1 MLVESDEVI
10 AGHIKTDLIGEG
22 DIADSERVVEP
33 RCENWPINRDA
44 ILVLLQSAPMQR
56 LDWLA
61 ACLVCSDERA
71 VGVVDSVVSVEAHV
85 STLLRLLRLLKQVQT
100 ISDCPVVLHVP
111 RRVNL

>member
-44 ILVLLQSAPMQR
+44 ILVLL
-56 LDWLA
+56 
-61 ACLVCSDERA
+61 
-71 VGVVDSVVSVEAHV
+71 
-85 STLLRLLRLLKQVQT
+85 
-100 ISDCPVVLHVP
+100 
-111 RRVNL
+111 